1 MCEINTRCDPLP
13 PRFSDSS
20 HYFHYYCTRRQ
31 WTVPDSIKNM
41 AFADRNEDNISSLLR
56 SKNSKSTQRSVAR
69 SIKLFK
75 DYLLQK
81 KDESVDFE
89 TFSKEKLDEMLRMF
103 YASVKKKGILM
114 FITCIM
120 IRLFHNQQK
129 LAKTQNNHTNNVVT
143 TNKINM

>member
-1 MCEINTRCDPLP
+1 
-13 PRFSDSS
+13 
-20 HYFHYYCTRRQ
+20 
-31 WTVPDSIKNM
+31 M
-41 AFADRNEDNISSLLR
+41 AFSDRNEDNISSLLR

-129 LAKTQNNHTNNVVT
+129 LAKSQNNHTNNVVT